1 MFQVE
6 HYREMKEAA
15 AAEAQ
20 RLHEEQLQVAQEAVR
35 QLIEQN
41 RPRVEKREQLLQE
54 KEDRRRQREVCTD
67 ACHPRFVQ
75 CSRLFSVICRTIR
88 WNKRWK
94 KCGGLSC
101 STNLQ
106 RRLVST
112 YCTA

>member
-20 RLHEEQLQVAQEAVR
+20 RLHEEQLQAAQEAVR

-54 KEDRRRQREVCTD
+54 KEDRRRQREVRTHVCQLY
-67 ACHPRFVQ
+67 VQ
-75 CSRLFSVICRTIR
+75 CSCHFSVVCRTIR

-94 KCGGLSC
+94 KCGDWSC

-106 RRLVST
+106 HRLVST

>member
-20 RLHEEQLQVAQEAVR
+20 RLHEEQLRTAQEAVR

-54 KEDRRRQREVCTD
+54 KEDRRRLKEVCIHV
-67 ACHPRFVQ
+67 CQLYVQ
-75 CSRLFSVICRTIR
+75 CSRHFSVVCRTIR
-88 WNKRWK
+88 WNKKWK

-106 RRLVST
+106 HRLVSKRG
-112 YCTA
+112 TA